1 MGLEGP
7 GHCPGHTLSRKSSHC
22 THSTSVPHVQITS
35 ESLLRRKHPEYVSP
49 ATKTREPWGRSRR
62 TESRAHVPWPGTAL
76 HSSGHQ
82 ETQPRLFPE
91 PSARVAGASDP
102 QGLTRCEGDRERR
115 AALSRQPRDTGL
127 ARPLVSP
134 CSREEAS
141 CVVTTILLGPH
152 GLCPKSCPTTRPVFG
167 QVP

>member
-7 GHCPGHTLSRKSSHC
+7 GHCLGHTLSRKSSHC

-49 ATKTREPWGRSRR
+49 ATKTREPRGRSRR

-76 HSSGHQ
+76 HSSGRQ

-102 QGLTRCEGDRERR
+102 QGLTRCEGDRERKAAPGHR
-115 AALSRQPRDTGL
+115 ACATPRLTMLQRRSFVCGDDYTLG
-127 ARPLVSP
+127 ATRPLSKVLPHHTP
-134 CSREEAS
+134 C
-141 CVVTTILLGPH
+141 G
-152 GLCPKSCPTTRPVFG
+152 FG